1 MHCKCCNKTCFVQ
14 MTTLILEQLYFVVK
28 RMTGCFVSVSLQ
40 TLVGSYQPVCLLWCN
55 ENNDAW
61 TDTEPTAAVPL
72 AVPTAVSKLQNR
84 KHRQSKCFL
93 KILTLYLVFVM
104 LLYERSRTEQT
115 YNPPVGSDRSEVWC
129 VSRQVRYVANEAVPC
144 KQPLTANNVA
154 TYQHQQH
161 EVPTNLAAVVYNFY
175 CICRRVTRFYMI
187 TLNSK

>member
-1 MHCKCCNKTCFVQ
+1 MYAVCRLEHCSIYNKTFCLNQKEIKQLIVRMHCKCYNKTCFVQ
-14 MTTLILEQLYFVVK
+14 MTTLSLEQLYFVVK
-28 RMTGCFVSVSLQ
+28 RMTGCSVSVSLQ

-84 KHRQSKCFL
+84 KYRQSKCFL

-129 VSRQVRYVANEAVPC
+129 VSRQFDMSLMRLYHV
-144 KQPLTANNVA
+144 
-154 TYQHQQH
+154 
-161 EVPTNLAAVVYNFY
+161 
-175 CICRRVTRFYMI
+175 
-187 TLNSK
+187 NSH